1 MRPLRILSLTAG
13 VLIGALLY
21 QNSVGEA
28 QAQMSRPGAIPTL
41 VYVGTYTGEKSK
53 GIYVFSLRTSGNE
66 VSQNITLVPM
76 GLAAETPNPSFIE
89 LDVKRRLLF
98 AVNEVDEFQ
107 GKPTGSVSAFSIE
120 QKTGKLTLINQVASG
135 GRGPCHLILDK
146 EGKNLLV
153 ANYSSGTVAVVP
165 VATDGRLGEATSVI
179 QHTGRSVH
187 PEIQKGPHAHG
198 VALDAANQFAFV
210 TDLGLDKVMI
220 YKFDAKQGK
229 LTPNEPPFAKLKP
242 GAGPRHIEFRP
253 DGRFAYVLNEMDST
267 VTAYSYDAAKG
278 ALTEVQTTTT
288 LPGYYEGPNTTAELG
303 IHPNGNYLYA
313 SNRGHNSVVLFNIDK
328 DKGTLEYVE
337 EQGTGGKTPRHF
349 GIQPSGQHMAIGNQ
363 NSDTVLASRIDA
375 GNGRLKPSGIFADV
389 GSPACMKFLPPPE
402 PAK

>member
-1 MRPLRILSLTAG
+1 MRPLRITVGLLLCSL
-13 VLIGALLY
+13 LFQNGA
-21 QNSVGEA
+21 GEA
-28 QAQMSRPGAIPTL
+28 QTQMNKAAGAIPTL
-41 VYVGTYTGEKSK
+41 VYVGTYTGAKSK

-89 LDVKRRLLF
+89 LDIKRRLLF
-98 AVNEVDEFQ
+98 AVNEIDEFE
-107 GKPTGSVSAFSIE
+107 GKPTGSVSAFSIDS
-120 QKTGKLTLINQVASG
+120 KTGKLTLINQRPSMG
-135 GRGPCHLILDK
+135 KGPCHLILDK
-146 EGKNLLV
+146 EGKNLLL
-153 ANYSSGTVAVVP
+153 ANYGTGSVAVFP
-165 VATDGRLGEATSVI
+165 VAADGRLGEATSVI
-179 QHTGRSVH
+179 QHSGSSINR
-187 PEIQKGPHAHG
+187 ERQEGPHAHG

-229 LTPNEPPFAKLKP
+229 LTPNEPAFAKLKP

-253 DGRFAYVLNEMDST
+253 DGRFAYVINELDST
-267 VTAYSYDAAKG
+267 VTAFAYDATRG
-278 ALTEVQTTTT
+278 ALTEVQTITT
-288 LPGYYEGPNTTAELG
+288 LPGYYDGPNTTAEIG
-303 IHPNGNYLYA
+303 IHPTGKYLYA

-337 EQGTGGKTPRHF
+337 EQGTGGSTPRHF

-375 GNGRLKPSGIFADV
+375 GNGRLKPSGIFAEV
-389 GSPACMKFLPPPE
+389 GSPVCMKFLPPPE
-402 PAK
+402 SGR